1 MGIFPQGDDHMDAKR
16 ARWLP
21 GLVIALLVLALI
33 GASLACRTITVDFTG
48 TQPGATA
55 VLRKAGTPDL
65 ALENER
71 LKTRVA
77 SLEATLQASPSPK
90 KTQPQATT
98 EQAVETSQAQ
108 QNRLFRQNFA
118 PLVFA
123 GALLAPERLVSGSV
137 VLEGGRC
144 CAGGVAGE
152 VIEVAAEFQAASQV
166 AEVTEMRVR
175 PGSQFYDEQ
184 EMQAAPWEPFM
195 KQKTFSVPVVIN
207 WVGFYVS
214 VQYRDAQGNIS
225 PVYYDDISIEGS
237 PAPFKL
243 TPTIEVPP
251 NP

>member
-1 MGIFPQGDDHMDAKR
+1 MEAKR
-16 ARWLP
+16 AKWLS
-21 GLVIALLVLALI
+21 GLVIALLILALA

-48 TQPGATA
+48 TRPGATA
-55 VLRKAGTPDL
+55 VIHKAGTPDL

-71 LKTRVA
+71 LKTLEA
-77 SLEATLQASPSPK
+77 SLEATLQASPSPTM
-90 KTQPQATT
+90 TQPQATAHQT
-98 EQAVETSQAQ
+98 IETSQAQ

-118 PLVFA
+118 PLVFG
-123 GALLAPERLVSGSV
+123 GALLAPERLVSGTV

-152 VIEVAAEFQAASQV
+152 AIQLEAEFQASSPF

-175 PGSQFYDEQ
+175 PGSKFYDEQ
-184 EMQAAPWEPFM
+184 EMQAAPWESFK

-214 VQYRDAQGNIS
+214 VQFRDAQGNIS

>member
-1 MGIFPQGDDHMDAKR
+1 MDAKR

-21 GLVIALLVLALI
+21 GLVIALLVLTLA

-55 VLRKAGTPDL
+55 VLQKAGTPDL
-65 ALENER
+65 APENAR

-77 SLEATLQASPSPK
+77 SLEATLQASPSP
-90 KTQPQATT
+90 TEMQPQATAQ
-98 EQAVETSQAQ
+98 QAIETSQAQ
-108 QNRLFRQNFA
+108 QNLIHKQNFA

-123 GALLAPERLVSGSV
+123 EALLAPERLVSGSV

-144 CAGGVAGE
+144 CAGGIAGE
-152 VIEVAAEFQAASQV
+152 AIQVEAEFQASSPV

-175 PGSQFYDEQ
+175 PGNKFFDEQ
-184 EMQAAPWEPFM
+184 EMQAAPWESFK

-214 VQYRDAQGNIS
+214 VQFRDAQGNIS

-237 PAPFKL
+237 PEPFKL